1 MGITY
6 FLYNISTS
14 EWVIIGLYLIFFI
27 VQLFYYLYFYRKP
40 YQHAANNDEV
50 NNTRDNDD
58 KELAGISIIISAKN
72 EAKNLQKNL
81 PSILSQDY
89 PNFEVIVVDNASTD
103 NTSDVLENFRSSYSN
118 LYTTFIPIGSHALN
132 NKKLALTLG
141 IKAAKHEILLFT
153 EPDSKPLSNKWVY
166 EYAKVFNK
174 EKDIV
179 LGCCQLEIEKGFFKK
194 YILFDNLFSGIKYT
208 SMVLVNKTY
217 MGIGRNMAFKK
228 SLFFDNK
235 GFSSLLNMEDGE
247 DNVFINRIATKDNT
261 ALVSSPESMVVS
273 NVIDGFS
280 SWRSIKTT
288 YLTTRKYYAGN
299 TANILS
305 FEVVSRYAFYMLFA
319 TLCVIAI
326 KSSATVFA
334 LFAILLFLIRCLIQL
349 IVVNKNSKVYN
360 AGSFYFSLPLFD
372 LLVPIVN
379 HLFLKRETKRSD
391 ILSERK

>member
-1 MGITY
+1 MDITY
-6 FLYNISTS
+6 FIHNISTT

-27 VQLFYYLYFYRKP
+27 TQLFYYLYFYRKP
-40 YQHAANNDEV
+40 YQHAANNGAL
-50 NNTRDNDD
+50 NNTTGNSD
-58 KELAGISIIISAKN
+58 EGLLGVSIIITAKN
-72 EAKNLQKNL
+72 EAENLRKNL
-81 PSILSQDY
+81 PSILNQQY

-103 NTSDVLENFRSSYSN
+103 STSDVLESFRSNHPN

-153 EPDSKPLSNKWVY
+153 EPDSKPLSNKWVN

-208 SMVLVNKTY
+208 SMALVNKPY

-247 DNVFINRIATKDNT
+247 DNVFINRIATKENT
-261 ALVSSPESMVVS
+261 ALVSSPDSMVVS
-273 NVIDGFS
+273 NVINGFS
-280 SWRSIKTT
+280 NWRSIKTT
-288 YLTTRKYYAGN
+288 YLTTRKHYTGN
-299 TANILS
+299 TSNILS
-305 FEVVSRYAFYMLFA
+305 LEVVSRYAFYILFA
-319 TLCVIAI
+319 TLCVTAV
-326 KSSATVFA
+326 KSSATFIA
-334 LFAILLFLIRCLIQL
+334 FFAILLFLIRYLIQL
-349 IVVNKNSKVYN
+349 TIVNKNSKVYN
-360 AGSFYFSLPLFD
+360 AGNFYFSLPLFD
-372 LLVPIVN
+372 LVLPIVN
-379 HLFLKRETKRSD
+379 RLFLRRENKRSD